1 MTTTHYQRSEMDGV
15 EASVPCPVP
24 VPVPV
29 SGLVPGPKGGQALD
43 PFTPQNDSLKIF
55 QIYRLKLQSFLLV
68 THFILKLHTLIL
80 CC

>member
-1 MTTTHYQRSEMDGV
+1 MDGV
-15 EASVPCPVP
+15 GASVPAPASVP

-29 SGLVPGPKGGQALD
+29 SGPVPGPKAGQALD

-68 THFILKLHTLIL
+68 MQFISCLTL
-80 CC
+80 

>member
-1 MTTTHYQRSEMDGV
+1 MDGV
-15 EASVPCPVP
+15 GASVPAPALASAP

-29 SGLVPGPKGGQALD
+29 SDPAPGPKGGQALD

-68 THFILKLHTLIL
+68 MQFIFILTL
-80 CC
+80 